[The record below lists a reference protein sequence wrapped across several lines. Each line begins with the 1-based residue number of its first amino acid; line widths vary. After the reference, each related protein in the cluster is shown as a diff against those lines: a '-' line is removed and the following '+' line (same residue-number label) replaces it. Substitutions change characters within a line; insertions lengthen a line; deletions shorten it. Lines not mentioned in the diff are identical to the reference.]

1 MNVRK
6 IESIRADLDE
16 FESQLSLS
24 PVRVLAL
31 GPNQRVTC

>member
-6 IESIRADLDE
+6 IESSRADLDG
-16 FESQLSLS
+16 FESRRSLS

-31 GPNQRVTC
+31 GPNQ

>member
-6 IESIRADLDE
+6 IESSRADLDE
-16 FESQLSLS
+16 FESRLSLS

-31 GPNQRVTC
+31 DPNQ